1 MMSAPHEHSHG
12 NMPCKRERWME
23 HTKLNESTILA
34 RRHSHVDQL
43 AERHEVTGVTIKE
56 DKTYPSVRSKQCRR
70 HQAT

>member
-1 MMSAPHEHSHG
+1 
-12 NMPCKRERWME
+12 ME

-56 DKTYPSVRSKQCRR
+56 EKTYPSVRSKQCRR